1 MKMIMWVLAMAFV
14 IVTALNFILLNKY
27 KQERAVNA
35 YVTEKQEKVSANE
48 LTLQENMLF
57 QYTVEATPCPDVKL
71 GNPKTKGELK
81 LSELVEGKAP
91 KLFFRFKETDCDACI
106 QKALRL
112 LKEITTEFPDLPVT
126 ILSGYTNTRQFY
138 AYANSE
144 NKSYEIYNI
153 SSFPVITE
161 EQDKPYF
168 FVLNGKLTMESVYI
182 FTKENSRLSREYLKC
197 MMHKYGYCHEEHCC
211 QKHE

>member
-1 MKMIMWVLAMAFV
+1 MKMVTWVLAAGFVLVVAF
-14 IVTALNFILLNKY
+14 NFILLNKY
-27 KQERAVNA
+27 KQEREANVYIA
-35 YVTEKQEKVSANE
+35 EKQEKVSANE

-57 QYTVEATPCPDVKL
+57 QYAAEVTPCPDVVLK
-71 GNPKTKGELK
+71 NPKTKGEQK
-81 LSELVEGKAP
+81 LSELVEGKEP
-91 KLFFRFKETDCDACI
+91 KLFFRFKETDCDVCI

-126 ILSGYTNTRQFY
+126 ILSGYANTRQFY

-153 SSFPVITE
+153 GSFPVILE

-168 FVLNGKLTMESVYI
+168 FVLNGSLTMENVYI
-182 FTKENSRLSREYLKC
+182 FTQENNRLSREYLKC
-197 MMHKYGYCHEEHCC
+197 MMHKYGYCPEAHDHAEH
-211 QKHE
+211 Q